1 MRCFTTACGNDN
13 DISLLGREGWLNG
26 KKKSEEYFH
35 EVAVN
40 ARMV

>member
-13 DISLLGREGWLNG
+13 DISMLGREGWLNG
-26 KKKSEEYFH
+26 KKSEEYFH